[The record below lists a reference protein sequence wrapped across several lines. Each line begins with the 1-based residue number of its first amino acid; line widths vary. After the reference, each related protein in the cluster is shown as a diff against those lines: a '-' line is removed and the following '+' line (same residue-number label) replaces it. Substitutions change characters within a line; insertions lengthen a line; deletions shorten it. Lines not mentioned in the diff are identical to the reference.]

1 MATLADYLGPELAS
15 TLPPPNYVNPQTD
28 VPAVLGAEISL
39 TALMIIFVGMRFYSR
54 LLVNRLFGADDA
66 IMGIAAVCAVAHTV
80 ITCLGTK
87 HGHIGYHMWDVPPRQ
102 IPAGFKWTFTSILL
116 FHPISALTKISV
128 CLGYLR
134 LFPGNA
140 NLWFC
145 WSMITYSALWGIASF
160 FAILFMCT
168 PINLFWK
175 QPFAIQRNCVDVLT
189 LLIATAALNS
199 LGDLLVYLWPVKFLF
214 KLQMPLKHRLGLI
227 VLFSFGCI
235 VFAAS
240 VCRMVYLPPSFQ
252 SIDILYS
259 SASLLLIA
267 SIEETIGIICG
278 CLPSVKSFL
287 SHFFPR
293 LFGSTVSRRTQ
304 TYVHTGAGRPS
315 GYGDHSHNHSAKVFS
330 SSSRSGRGGRKGVG
344 PLTEDY
350 ELEMG
355 YGLGE
360 MDERRLVG
368 ADGRDDERFGGMGGG
383 YGEEKCVE

>member
-28 VPAVLGAEISL
+28 VPAVLGTEISL

-54 LLVNRLFGADDA
+54 LFVNRLFGAD
-66 IMGIAAVCAVAHTV
+66 GRSGR
-80 ITCLGTK
+80 LLRRP
-87 HGHIGYHMWDVPPRQ
+87 HGHNLHTGWLQVDVHEHFAVP
-102 IPAGFKWTFTSILL
+102 SD
-116 FHPISALTKISV
+116 
-128 CLGYLR
+128 LGVDEDQ
-134 LFPGNA
+134 
-140 NLWFC
+140 
-145 WSMITYSALWGIASF
+145 
-160 FAILFMCT
+160 

-199 LGDLLVYLWPVKFLF
+199 LGDLLVYLWPVRFLF

-235 VFAAS
+235 AFAAS

-267 SIEETIGIICG
+267 SIEETVGIICG

-330 SSSRSGRGGRKGVG
+330 SSSRNGRGRKGVG

-368 ADGRDDERFGGMGGG
+368 ADGGDDERFGGMRGGIVLTQEVTVKRSASKG
-383 YGEEKCVE
+383 GRGARGRDMGLNDVAEDMDAGSWMGDLTTVGDDMESIGKRSGRSIE